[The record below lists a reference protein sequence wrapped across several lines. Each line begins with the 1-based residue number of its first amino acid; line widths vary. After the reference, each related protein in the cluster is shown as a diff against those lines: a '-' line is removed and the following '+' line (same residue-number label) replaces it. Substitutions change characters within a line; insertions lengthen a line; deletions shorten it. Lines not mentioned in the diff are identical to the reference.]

1 MLACPL
7 FGDGHV
13 DHHRKEERQNESRQ
27 KYCGSIAFTMQG
39 GGKMAR
45 QINRPRKVTSLFSG
59 RCEFT
64 AVRRRKK
71 GDTGRGV
78 AVA

>member
-1 MLACPL
+1 
-7 FGDGHV
+7 
-13 DHHRKEERQNESRQ
+13 
-27 KYCGSIAFTMQG
+27 
-39 GGKMAR
+39 MAR